1 MASGGVTKFPPSRA
15 RFVSRLRVSSCIVMS
30 LVRLACHLQVED
42 ASRRVVNHAGEHYDY
57 MFLSSTSIKMFSVSY
72 KPPRQDGSEALMPRT
87 AFSALKSHFAEKPLG
102 ESLGGR
108 RYDTT
113 TFSPNRPTR
122 NPKTNRSMPFFRLIS
137 KQLWDGLINDN
148 VRNLLPRFGKYL
160 PTHTYVH

>member
-57 MFLSSTSIKMFSVSY
+57 MFLSSTSIKMFSVSH
-72 KPPRQDGSEALMPRT
+72 KPPRQDDSEALTPRT
-87 AFSALKSHFAEKPLG
+87 AFSALRSHFAEKPLG

-122 NPKTNRSMPFFRLIS
+122 NPKTNRPSAPCLFT
-137 KQLWDGLINDN
+137 GLS
-148 VRNLLPRFGKYL
+148 RNNYGMA
-160 PTHTYVH
+160 